1 MENKPA
7 SQGIFINGKAQV
19 IKMFQLLSDRE
30 KEMLITKIRV
40 KNPSLANELL
50 QESYTFEDLNRLSD
64 ENIKVIFDH
73 IDAQIL
79 GLALKDST
87 LALQKRILSLAERSY
102 AERAYETLISNIRDE
117 KIHMERARAKVIDT
131 IMVLNKKRLLG
142 I

>member
-1 MENKPA
+1 MENKTT

-19 IKMFQLLSDRE
+19 IKMFQLLNDSE

-50 QESYTFEDLNRLSD
+50 QESYSFEDLNRLSD
-64 ENIKVIFDH
+64 DNIRSIFQH

-79 GLALKDST
+79 GLALKESSIG
-87 LALQKRILSLAERSY
+87 LQKRALSLAERSY
-102 AERAYETLISNIRDE
+102 AERAYETLILDIKDE
-117 KIHMERARAKVIDT
+117 KIHIERARKKVIDT
-131 IMVLNKKRLLG
+131 IMALNKKNLLR

>member
-117 KIHMERARAKVIDT
+117 KIHMERARTKVIDT